1 MTSEKQFNL
10 NSEFVFVFFFY
21 IDKYIVVVDKER
33 LVLWTSLFFLYRS
46 MHWIILK
53 HVYQPACVLS
63 SKYEQL
69 LQIKTSVDN
78 LPVIPKLSTSL
89 FIDKEI
95 KKALKKPNQIT
106 I

>member
-1 MTSEKQFNL
+1 
-10 NSEFVFVFFFY
+10 
-21 IDKYIVVVDKER
+21 
-33 LVLWTSLFFLYRS
+33 
-46 MHWIILK
+46 
-53 HVYQPACVLS
+53 VYQPAWVLS

-69 LQIKTSVDN
+69 LQIKNSVDN